1 MADFEPGTFSWLDL
15 TVDDAPGTRDFYEA
29 VFGWTSDEV
38 DMGGYS
44 DFNMCGGK
52 ENAPVA
58 GICHA
63 RGSNTGLPAQ
73 RLVYVNVANLD
84 ESLTACE
91 GRGGTILLRQPI
103 KAGPGRIAVIQDPAH
118 ACLALFQAENS

>member
-15 TVDDAPGTRDFYEA
+15 TVDDAPGVRDFYEA
-29 VFGWTSDEV
+29 VVGWSSDDV

-44 DFNMCGGK
+44 DFNMCGGA
-52 ENAPVA
+52 ERAPVA

-63 RGSNTGLPAQ
+63 RGANAGLPAQ
-73 RLVYVNVANLD
+73 WLVYVNVADLD
-84 ESLTACE
+84 ESLSVCE
-91 GRGGTILLRQPI
+91 SRGGTILRQPT
-103 KAGPGRIAVIQDPAH
+103 KAGPGRIAVIQDPAG

>member
-58 GICHA
+58 GICI
-63 RGSNTGLPAQ
+63 SVVTILVGLS
-73 RLVYVNVANLD
+73 VANH
-84 ESLTACE
+84 
-91 GRGGTILLRQPI
+91 QHP
-103 KAGPGRIAVIQDPAH
+103 
-118 ACLALFQAENS
+118 